1 MAQVSDKVMDI
12 ARKNGIKLKE
22 SVAKEMNLQNNRSK
36 ALKEEMRQFVIRE
49 ATAEEGDENASSGFG
64 TFGKDFLVE
73 KGKKGAKTIF
83 RFSKKL
89 IFLLIKAF
97 LKIAKWLLL
106 SLVSLVSSVTTAI
119 IPILV
124 VFVVII
130 VFLVAAA
137 NSGVRVVSNV
147 KMHTDAIMA
156 EMNAADEVDIHISG
170 GYYGDRDDI
179 TLNQDDMLLILL
191 AKSLEKIGAE
201 KARYDGLEEERNERM
216 DKEKLS
222 DYFLDMG
229 LEESVKTAVLD
240 EMLSSVKGS
249 YEITVTVMPL
259 LTPTPNPVTSP
270 ATEGETSTPTP
281 VEAPAG
287 DKGEE
292 TEGSVSPAS
301 STVPI
306 PTPTPSPTPE
316 PEMITVTVNTLDV
329 YLRTAENYVEEIGLT
344 KEQREIYQLLVEVF
358 TKDGYLPGNGS
369 TICDGIMDSFDI
381 E

>member
-12 ARKNGIKLKE
+12 VRKNGIKLKE
-22 SVAKEMNLQNNRSK
+22 GVAKQTTNLQNNRSK

-83 RFSKKL
+83 KFSKKL
-89 IFLLIKAF
+89 VFLLIKAF

-106 SLVSLVSSVTTAI
+106 SLVSLVSSVTTAM

-124 VFVVII
+124 VLVVII

-156 EMNAADEVDIHISG
+156 EMIAADEVDIHVSG

-201 KARYDGLEEERNERM
+201 KEQFDVPEEEINGRM
-216 DKEKLS
+216 DAPDLS
-222 DYFLDMG
+222 DYTLDMG

-249 YEITVTVMPL
+249 YSYEITVTV
-259 LTPTPNPVTSP
+259 TPQPTVASEPVILP
-270 ATEGETSTPTP
+270 AAEGE
-281 VEAPAG
+281 V
-287 DKGEE
+287 
-292 TEGSVSPAS
+292 SVSPPVPVSDKEQETEESAS
-301 STVPI
+301 PAPSVVPM
-306 PTPTPSPTPE
+306 PSPTPV
-316 PEMITVTVNTLDV
+316 PETETITVTVNTLDV

-344 KEQREIYQLLVEVF
+344 KEQREIYQLLLEVF

-369 TICDGIMDSFDI
+369 TVCDSIIDSFDN